1 MTQET
6 SWWITFS
13 AGALISGGL
22 FVLSARRGGFS
33 IRRAAVCFLCG
44 ILAALLAAR
53 LFHGAWYGAGEWFGM
68 NPRSFSFAA
77 GCAGFCLGA
86 ILPWLRQRRDIPAL
100 MDCLAVPGCVLI
112 AFARFGE
119 VFLGQLGLAD
129 VYSLG
134 LPDIP
139 EGSFLARFPFAAVD
153 AWGYWYLSVSTLAA
167 LLALAAA
174 AYGLWLKHNKKTN
187 PGVLFDR
194 CAVLLCSARMFLE
207 LIRMESLI
215 FRYVHLDQALCAL
228 FLLGLVIRAC
238 IRRQKTAG
246 RFPVL
251 PLVLVIL
258 CIAVNGVTQFLMDKP
273 WMFEPILP
281 EGVYLWLND
290 NLKVFGLCLLLVTSV
305 LLAVIHGC
313 LCFRAVSPGS
323 GTPADR

>member
-1 MTQET
+1 MTQEA
-6 SWWITFS
+6 SFWIAFS
-13 AGALISGGL
+13 AGALVSGGL
-22 FVLSARRGGFS
+22 FALSASRGGFS
-33 IRRAAVCFLCG
+33 LRRAAACFLCG

-53 LFHGAWYGAGEWFGM
+53 LFHAVWYGAGEWFGM
-68 NPRSFSFAA
+68 NPRCFSFAA

-86 ILPWLRQRRDIPAL
+86 ALPCLRHREQIPAL

-119 VFLGQLGLAD
+119 IFLGQLGLAD

-139 EGSFLARFPFAAVD
+139 EGSLLAQFPFAAAD

-167 LLALAAA
+167 LLALAVA
-174 AYGLWLKHNKKTN
+174 AYGLWLKRKKKTA
-187 PGVLFDR
+187 PGILFER
-194 CAVLLCSARMFLE
+194 CAVLLCSVRLFLE

-228 FLLGLVIRAC
+228 FLLGLVVRAC

-246 RFPVL
+246 RFPVP

-258 CIAVNGVTQFLMDKP
+258 CIALNGFTQFLMDKP
-273 WMFEPILP
+273 WMFEPILS
-281 EGVYLWLND
+281 EGVYRWLND
-290 NLKVFGLCLLLVTSV
+290 NLKIFGLLLLLVTAA
-305 LLAVIHGC
+305 LPAVIHGR
-313 LCFRAVSPGS
+313 LCFRKVSFGS
-323 GTPADR
+323 GTPAGR